1 MDNFR
6 EWLSDNLRYIML
18 GGAVLLIVLVLF
30 FGVRACVGK
39 KDKPGDDQQVITD
52 QQNED
57 SDSQSDDGTAQTA
70 KEDDNPLVKDNGEI
84 KELMKQYY
92 TALGS
97 KDVAALKTITE
108 GLTPTEEAR
117 ITNAQYIEGYEL
129 SEVYTKKGPK
139 ADTYIVYACYNY
151 LCTGIETPVPAMSWF
166 YVYKD
171 AQGSLK
177 IDGSDLSNTEIA
189 AYGEERLK
197 DADVAELTATVNAA
211 YEKAKTDDP
220 ALAEFLSGLGE
231 ESDSSEAAAEG
242 TILTANDNSN
252 VRAGASED
260 AEIIGGLAPGD
271 EVEKKG
277 EEGEWVQI
285 EYEGQT
291 GYVHSSL
298 LD

>member
-18 GGAVLLIVLVLF
+18 GGAVLLVVLVIF
-30 FGVRACVGK
+30 FSVRACTGK
-39 KDKPGDDQQVITD
+39 KNEPGEGQQVVTDDQ
-52 QQNED
+52 
-57 SDSQSDDGTAQTA
+57 DSQTDNGTTDSEP
-70 KEDDNPLVKDNGEI
+70 EDENPLVKDEGDILN
-84 KELMKQYY
+84 LMKQYY
-92 TALGS
+92 EALGS
-97 KDVAALKTITE
+97 KDVTTLKTFTE

-129 SEVYTKKGPK
+129 GDVYTKQGPEE
-139 ADTYIVYACYNY
+139 DTYIVYACYNY

-171 AQGSLK
+171 SEGNLK
-177 IDGSDLSNTEIA
+177 IDGSDLTDTEIA

-197 DADVAELTATVNAA
+197 DADVAELMAEVNAA
-211 YEKAKTDDP
+211 YEKAKSEDAD
-220 ALAEFLSGLGE
+220 LAEFLSGLGD
-231 ESDSSEAAAEG
+231 ESNASTTAADG
-242 TILTANDNSN
+242 TILTANDNCN
-252 VRAGASED
+252 VRAAASDD
-260 AEIIGGLAPGD
+260 AEIIGGLATGD

-277 EEGEWVQI
+277 AEGEWIQI
-285 EYEGQT
+285 EYEGET